1 MPSEPDPSELSSALE
16 TLILNTD
23 VSLLAPHFLGFATMI
38 HTTAPQ
44 SPNQGIETNPT
55 LPDRCIFFNPFLHQ
69 LIMIQSTPKN
79 SQPPASKASII
90 AMPSV
95 HVSEQTQC
103 VICLDEI
110 EVGGLAKEM
119 PCNHKFHGDCIEKW
133 LELHGSCPVCRYE
146 MPVDEDEGKRV
157 ESEGTERMGER
168 EIWVSFSFDNPMGNQ
183 DSLQT
188 PSIDSDHSHVQ

>member
-1 MPSEPDPSELSSALE
+1 
-16 TLILNTD
+16 
-23 VSLLAPHFLGFATMI
+23 MI
-38 HTTAPQ
+38 HTIAPQ

-55 LPDRCIFFNPFLHQ
+55 LPDRFIFFNPFLHQ

-95 HVSEQTQC
+95 HVSAQTEC

-110 EVGGLAKEM
+110 EVGGVAKEM

-146 MPVDEDEGKRV
+146 MPVDDDEDEGKKV
-157 ESEGTERMGER
+157 EDEGTERMGER

-188 PSIDSDHSHVQ
+188 PPIDSDHSYVQ